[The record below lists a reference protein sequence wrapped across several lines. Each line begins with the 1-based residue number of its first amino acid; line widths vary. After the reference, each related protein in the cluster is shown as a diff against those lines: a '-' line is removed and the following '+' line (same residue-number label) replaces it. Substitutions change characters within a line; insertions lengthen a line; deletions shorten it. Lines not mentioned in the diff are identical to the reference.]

1 MIVLIPSLEP
11 DHRLPELVRLLRSEL
26 SGELPESSGL
36 RGSREPRGK
45 SSGVRI
51 LIVDDGSG
59 PAYEKTFTEA
69 AAAGAVVIGYPTNRG
84 KGFALRHGFEWCLAN
99 APGET
104 VVCADSDGQHTP
116 ADIAR
121 VAAES
126 ERHPQALVLGVRGFV
141 GDVPLRSRFGNNMS
155 ALVFRLAS
163 GVRVDD
169 TQTGLRAYGACQL
182 SELLEVPGDRFE
194 WEQNALIMAARR
206 GREIVQV
213 PIATVY
219 LDENSSS
226 HFRPLADSYRVFRS
240 LLGALGAGVMSGAA
254 GGSRL
259 GAAGSG
265 IGGVNIGVGVLKFA
279 GSGLVSWALEMV
291 LFLLLQAHIGVVLGV
306 VLARLMSASV
316 NFLMNKF
323 AVFGERSRENTRRQV
338 VGYVTLA
345 AILLVSTAVGVQVLT
360 SIGLAAWLAKL
371 VMDISG
377 LVVSFRVQSRVIFS
391 EGSGAKD
398 QRFRDAHYAQ

>member
-11 DHRLPELVRLLRSEL
+11 DHRLPELVRLLRSEV
-26 SGELPESSGL
+26 
-36 RGSREPRGK
+36 REARL
-45 SSGVRI
+45 

-59 PAYEKTFTEA
+59 PAYEGTFAEA
-69 AAAGAVVIGYPTNRG
+69 AAEGAVVIGYPTNRG
-84 KGFALRHGFEWCLAN
+84 KGFALRYGFEWCLAN
-99 APGET
+99 APGVA

-126 ERHPQALVLGVRGFV
+126 ERNPEALVLGVRGFV
-141 GDVPLRSRFGNNMS
+141 GDVPLRSRFGNAMS

-169 TQTGLRAYGACQL
+169 TQTGLRAYGARQL
-182 SELLEVPGDRFE
+182 PELLEVPGDRFE
-194 WEQNALIMAARR
+194 WEQNALLMAARR

-240 LLGALGAGVMSGAA
+240 LLGGVGAGVMGGAGGLSGGSGSGAGGPGA
-254 GGSRL
+254 GVRTGGLSVGS
-259 GAAGSG
+259 
-265 IGGVNIGVGVLKFA
+265 GVLKFA
-279 GSGLVSWALEMV
+279 GSGLVAWALEMV
-291 LFLLLQAHIGVVLGV
+291 LFLLLQAHIGVVWAV
-306 VLARLMSASV
+306 VLARLTSASV

-323 AVFGERSRENTRRQV
+323 AVFGERSRENTRRQA
-338 VGYVTLA
+338 VGYLALA
-345 AILLVSTAVGVQVLT
+345 AVLLVTTAVGVEVLT

-371 VMDISG
+371 VMDVSG
-377 LVVSFRVQSRVIFS
+377 LAVSFRVQSRVIFA
-391 EGSGAKD
+391 EGSGEEVVST
-398 QRFRDAHYAQ
+398 R

>member
-11 DHRLPELVRLLRSEL
+11 DHRLPELVRLLRGEL

-59 PAYEKTFTEA
+59 PAYEKTFAEA

-182 SELLEVPGDRFE
+182 PELLEVPGDRFE

-219 LDENSSS
+219 LDENSSIS
-226 HFRPLADSYRVFRS
+226 DRWPIRT
-240 LLGALGAGVMSGAA
+240 GCSG
-254 GGSRL
+254 RCL
-259 GAAGSG
+259 
-265 IGGVNIGVGVLKFA
+265 VL
-279 GSGLVSWALEMV
+279 
-291 LFLLLQAHIGVVLGV
+291 
-306 VLARLMSASV
+306 
-316 NFLMNKF
+316 
-323 AVFGERSRENTRRQV
+323 
-338 VGYVTLA
+338 
-345 AILLVSTAVGVQVLT
+345 
-360 SIGLAAWLAKL
+360 
-371 VMDISG
+371 
-377 LVVSFRVQSRVIFS
+377 
-391 EGSGAKD
+391 
-398 QRFRDAHYAQ
+398 

>member
-11 DHRLPELVRLLRSEL
+11 DHRLPELVRLLRGELGGEARESGEL
-26 SGELPESSGL
+26 SGSREL
-36 RGSREPRGK
+36 RGEVN
-45 SSGVRI
+45 GVRI

-59 PAYEKTFTEA
+59 PAYEGTFADA
-69 AAAGAVVIGYPTNRG
+69 AAEGAVVIGYPTNRG

-126 ERHPQALVLGVRGFV
+126 ERNPEALVLGVRGFV
-141 GDVPLRSRFGNNMS
+141 GDVPLRSRFGNAMS

-169 TQTGLRAYGACQL
+169 TQTGLRAYGARQL
-182 SELLEVPGDRFE
+182 PELLEVPGDRFE
-194 WEQNALIMAARR
+194 WEQNALLMAARS

-240 LLGALGAGVMSGAA
+240 LLGGVRAGVMGGA
-254 GGSRL
+254 GGLS
-259 GAAGSG
+259 AGVRA
-265 IGGVNIGVGVLKFA
+265 GGLSVGVGSGVLKFA
-279 GSGLVSWALEMV
+279 GSGLVAWALEMV
-291 LFLLLQAHIGVVLGV
+291 LFLLLQVHIGVVWAV
-306 VLARLMSASV
+306 VLARLTSASM

-323 AVFGERSRENTRRQV
+323 AVFGERSRENTRRQA
-338 VGYVTLA
+338 VGYVALA
-345 AILLVSTAVGVQVLT
+345 AVLLVTTAVGVRVLT

-371 VMDISG
+371 VMDVSG
-377 LVVSFRVQSRVIFS
+377 LAVSFRVQSRVIFT
-391 EGSGAKD
+391 EGSGTEVVSA
-398 QRFRDAHYAQ
+398 R